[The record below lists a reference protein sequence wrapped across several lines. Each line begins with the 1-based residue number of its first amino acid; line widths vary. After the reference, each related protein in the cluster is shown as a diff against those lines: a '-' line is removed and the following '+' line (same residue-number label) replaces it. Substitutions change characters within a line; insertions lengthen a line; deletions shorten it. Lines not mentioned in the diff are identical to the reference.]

1 MASAGSIIGEGG
13 RAGTVVR
20 GGQTALLVT
29 EILWESTI
37 VADAFVDPS
46 DAPSTDTM
54 RIQKDAGG
62 AIALYFFNVT
72 NAQWRA
78 VELL

>member
-1 MASAGSIIGEGG
+1 MPSAGSTIGEGG
-13 RAGTVVR
+13 RAGTQVR
-20 GGQTALLVT
+20 GGTTPLLVT
-29 EILWESTI
+29 EILWESSV

-46 DAPSTDTM
+46 DTPTQDTM

-62 AIALYFFNVT
+62 AIALYFFNTT